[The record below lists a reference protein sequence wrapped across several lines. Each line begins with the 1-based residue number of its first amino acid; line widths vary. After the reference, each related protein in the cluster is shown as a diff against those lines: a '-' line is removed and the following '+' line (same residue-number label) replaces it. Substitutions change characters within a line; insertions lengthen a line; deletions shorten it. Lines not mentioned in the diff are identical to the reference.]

1 MNVTDLLSA
10 MELSKSTAVN
20 QRVPKKLFIEN
31 GAKTT
36 ADKRQ
41 INEGIDEIYWLATI
55 KPSTVGVP
63 EYRDEM
69 REYLEIAILN
79 VTVRSG
85 ANARRIAEFVHRA
98 IPYPVWL
105 LLAQD
110 KGIKISLAHKRWAQN
125 EKSKVV
131 LEGEIV
137 EIDLESHSKAT
148 LELEKRF
155 LDGLSLTN
163 QRRSNIMILYQSWM
177 DALLAWQAALLTGQF
192 AQARTTEQAIIRRES
207 LIKYKHLISQI
218 ETLRSRAIREH
229 QISRLIE
236 INMEIKR
243 LEIKLD
249 EVKANI

>member
-1 MNVTDLLSA
+1 MNVSNLLSA
-10 MELSKSTAVN
+10 IGLPNSTSVN
-20 QRVPKKLFIEN
+20 QRVPKKIFIEN

-41 INEGIDEIYWLATI
+41 INEGIEEIYWLATI

-79 VTVRSG
+79 VTLRSG
-85 ANARRIAEFVHRA
+85 ANARRIAELVHRA

-105 LLAQD
+105 LLVQERD
-110 KGIKISLAHKRWAQN
+110 IKISLAHKRWAQN

-137 EIDLESHSKAT
+137 EIDLGSHSKAT
-148 LELEKRF
+148 MEIEKRF
-155 LDGLSLTN
+155 LDGLSLSN
-163 QRRSNIMILYQSWM
+163 QRRSNLMVLYQNWIDS
-177 DALLAWQAALLTGQF
+177 LVAWQAALLTGEF
-192 AQARTTEQAIIRRES
+192 TQATTTERAIIRRES
-207 LIKYKHLISQI
+207 LVQYIQLTHHI
-218 ETLRSRAIREH
+218 ETLRSQAIRE
-229 QISRLIE
+229 QQVSRLVE

-249 EVKANI
+249 VVKANI